1 MYNIQAHATDLVD
14 SFGPGGNLKDYIIR
28 FTDNLDPNGREGMG
42 IAWPQ
47 WDPAKPKALVLTD
60 QMLNPLIIDDDNYR
74 TNALNYVGNL
84 SLKYPI

>member
-1 MYNIQAHATDLVD
+1 MYNVQAHATDLVD

-42 IAWPQ
+42 IPWPQ

-74 TNALNYVGNL
+74 TNALNFVGNL